1 MAKETLVVKSRL
13 KEVVLKYG
21 KNKVRN
27 MSEDFAKRL
36 SEEVESLIAK
46 AVKRAEENKR
56 ATVQSRDLWKA
67 FYLGWFSLFEWV

>member
-1 MAKETLVVKSRL
+1 MAKETLVVRSRL

-36 SEEVESLIAK
+36 SEKVENLIAD

-56 ATVQSRDLWKA
+56 ATVQSRDL
-67 FYLGWFSLFEWV
+67 

>member
-1 MAKETLVVKSRL
+1 MSDSLVVRSRL

-36 SEEVESLIAK
+36 SEKVEVLIAD

-56 ATVQSRDLWKA
+56 ATVQSRDL
-67 FYLGWFSLFEWV
+67 

>member
-1 MAKETLVVKSRL
+1 MSDLLIVRSRL
-13 KEVVLKYG
+13 KEIVLKYG

-36 SEEVESLIAK
+36 SEKVDSLIAE

-56 ATVQSRDLWKA
+56 ATVQSRDL
-67 FYLGWFSLFEWV
+67 

>member
-1 MAKETLVVKSRL
+1 MSDILVVRSKL
-13 KEVVLKYG
+13 KPVVLKYG

-36 SEEVESLIAK
+36 SEKVESLIAE

-56 ATVQSRDLWKA
+56 ATVQSRDL
-67 FYLGWFSLFEWV
+67 

>member
-1 MAKETLVVKSRL
+1 MADSLVVRSRL

-36 SEEVESLIAK
+36 SEKVENLIAD

-56 ATVQSRDLWKA
+56 ATVQSRDL
-67 FYLGWFSLFEWV
+67 

>member
-1 MAKETLVVKSRL
+1 MADLLVIRSRL

-21 KNKVRN
+21 KSKVRN

-36 SEEVESLIAK
+36 SEKVENLIAD

-56 ATVQSRDLWKA
+56 ATVQSRDL
-67 FYLGWFSLFEWV
+67 

>member
-1 MAKETLVVKSRL
+1 MAESLVVRSRL

-36 SEEVESLIAK
+36 SEKVESLIAE
-46 AVKRAEENKR
+46 AVKRAEENNR
-56 ATVQSRDLWKA
+56 RTVQSKDL
-67 FYLGWFSLFEWV
+67 

>member
-1 MAKETLVVKSRL
+1 MADSLVVRSRL

-27 MSEDFAKRL
+27 MSEDFSKKL
-36 SEEVESLIAK
+36 SEEVENLIAK

-56 ATVQSRDLWKA
+56 ATVQSRDL
-67 FYLGWFSLFEWV
+67 

>member
-1 MAKETLVVKSRL
+1 MADSLVVRSRL

-36 SEEVESLIAK
+36 SEKVEVLIAD

-56 ATVQSRDLWKA
+56 ATVQSRDL
-67 FYLGWFSLFEWV
+67 

>member
-1 MAKETLVVKSRL
+1 MADSLVVRSRL

-27 MSEDFAKRL
+27 MSEDFSKRL
-36 SEEVESLIAK
+36 SEKVENLIAD

-56 ATVQSRDLWKA
+56 ATVQSRDL
-67 FYLGWFSLFEWV
+67 